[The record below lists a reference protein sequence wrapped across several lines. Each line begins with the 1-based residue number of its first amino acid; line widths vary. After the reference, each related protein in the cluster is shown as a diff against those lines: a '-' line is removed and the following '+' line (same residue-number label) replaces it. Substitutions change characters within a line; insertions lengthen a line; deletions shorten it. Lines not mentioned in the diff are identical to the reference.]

1 MAKKRDLSIP
11 LNVVTFR
18 CDDCEHNFDAVPARV
33 VDCLELVHHPFEYYG
48 ICPTCDTEVP
58 QAAHHRNLL
67 KAWANATGPRT
78 ALGKAATAQNLA
90 GHPTPEEALRTR
102 FNAMKHGLTAQVAQY
117 FPARPDKYPAC
128 SQCEVDR
135 DFCAAQPACVKQTEL
150 FMLHHA
156 AFEQKDPKVLQPIF
170 ANMQASITALVQQI
184 IQTII
189 ADGVK
194 LEAPAWAINN
204 KTGDIVIGEYVDA
217 EGNMRTIMEVKAHP
231 LIKSLQEFL
240 SRNNMALSDLGMTPK
255 MIEKEDEG
263 VSGRF
268 GSADETRTLDMDEYM
283 RQQAESMSKLREL
296 TERARLKKETDP
308 VLLEYRNQNGSEEV
322 SA

>member
-1 MAKKRDLSIP
+1 
-11 LNVVTFR
+11 
-18 CDDCEHNFDAVPARV
+18 
-33 VDCLELVHHPFEYYG
+33 
-48 ICPTCDTEVP
+48 
-58 QAAHHRNLL
+58 
-67 KAWANATGPRT
+67 
-78 ALGKAATAQNLA
+78 
-90 GHPTPEEALRTR
+90 
-102 FNAMKHGLTAQVAQY
+102 
-117 FPARPDKYPAC
+117 
-128 SQCEVDR
+128 
-135 DFCAAQPACVKQTEL
+135 
-150 FMLHHA
+150 MLHHA
-156 AFEQKDPKVLQPIF
+156 AFEQKDPKVIQPIF

-296 TERARLKKETDP
+296 TERARLKKESDP